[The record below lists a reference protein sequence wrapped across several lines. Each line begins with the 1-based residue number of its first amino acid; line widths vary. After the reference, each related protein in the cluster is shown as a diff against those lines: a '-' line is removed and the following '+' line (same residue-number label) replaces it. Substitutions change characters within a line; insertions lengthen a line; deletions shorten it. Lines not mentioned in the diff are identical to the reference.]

1 MPALAVGG
9 WWALLDGVFES
20 VGAAR
25 PPGTFLDDPPADQGQ
40 YEAEE
45 AFTDYTTEFCPA

>member
-20 VGAAR
+20 VAATP
-25 PPGTFLDDPPADQGQ
+25 PPGTFLDDPPDDEGQ

-45 AFTDYTTEFCPA
+45 AFTSYTNDYCPA